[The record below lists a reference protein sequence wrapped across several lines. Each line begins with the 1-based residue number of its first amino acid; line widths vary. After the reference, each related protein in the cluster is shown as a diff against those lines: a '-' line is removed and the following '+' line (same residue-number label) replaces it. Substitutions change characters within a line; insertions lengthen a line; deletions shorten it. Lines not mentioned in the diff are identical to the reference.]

1 MKYHRL
7 YVPGGTYFFTLVTYH
22 RLPIFKS
29 PESVDLFYD
38 ALNYTSARMPFES
51 IAYVI
56 LPDHLHF
63 VWSLP
68 ERSSDYSTRWR
79 LIKSYFTRYYAGKD
93 EAMISAS
100 RKQKM
105 EQAVWQRRFW
115 EHLIRDETDLANH
128 IEYIHF
134 NPIKH
139 GYVNCLA
146 DWKYSSF
153 LKYVE
158 EGFYPSNWGEG
169 EPKLGVI
176 DLE

>member
-1 MKYHRL
+1 
-7 YVPGGTYFFTLVTYH
+7 
-22 RLPIFKS
+22 
-29 PESVDLFYD
+29 
-38 ALNYTSARMPFES
+38 MPFES

-68 ERSSDYSTRWR
+68 EASGDYSTRWW
-79 LIKSYFTRYYAGKD
+79 LIKSYFTRYYTGKD
-93 EAMISAS
+93 EAMRSAS

-128 IEYIHF
+128 VEYIHF

-139 GYVNCLA
+139 GYVHSLA

-158 EGFYPSNWGEG
+158 EGFYPSNWGES
-169 EPKLGVI
+169 EPKAGKL